1 MEKSLVTNIN
11 YYDFELP
18 EELIAQTPELKRDH
32 SRLMVLDKDEESI
45 SHHHFYDI
53 LDYLHEGDVLVRNNS
68 KVIPAR
74 LFGIKEETNAH
85 VEVLLL
91 KDLGNNIWECL
102 CGNAKVIKLNTII
115 SFGDGSLKAKCVE
128 IKEEG
133 IRRME
138 LIYKGILFEILDK
151 LGKMPLPPYIHT
163 ECDDNSRYQTVYA
176 KIEGS
181 AAAPTA
187 GFHFTSE
194 LFEKIKAKG
203 VTVVDVTLHI
213 GLGTFRP
220 VKVEDIKDHNMHSEV
235 YEITQEA
242 ADILNKA
249 KEEGRRII
257 SIGTTSTRTLES
269 CMQKYGKFVETR
281 EATSIFIYPGYTFK
295 AIDCLIT
302 NFHLPKST
310 LIMLVSALAGHDF
323 VLKAYNEAV
332 KEKYRFFSFGDSMFI
347 YGSKR

>member
-1 MEKSLVTNIN
+1 MDSNLITDIN
-11 YYDFELP
+11 YYDFDLP
-18 EELIAQTPELKRDH
+18 EELIAQTPEKKRDH
-32 SRLMVLDKDEESI
+32 SRLMILNKDDETI

-74 LFGIKEETNAH
+74 LIGEKEETHAH

-91 KDLGNNIWECL
+91 KDLGENVWECL
-102 CGNAKVIKLNTII
+102 CGNAKVIKLDTII
-115 SFGDGSLKAKCVE
+115 SFGDGRLKAKCIEVRD
-128 IKEEG
+128 EG
-133 IRRME
+133 IRRMK
-138 LIYKGILFEILDK
+138 LIYDGILFEILDV

-163 ECDDNSRYQTVYA
+163 QCEDNSRYQTVYA
-176 KIEGS
+176 KVEGS

-187 GFHFTSE
+187 GFHFTEE

-203 VTVVDVTLHI
+203 VEVIDVTLHI

-220 VKVEDIKDHNMHSEV
+220 VKVNNILEHHMHSEV
-235 YEITQEA
+235 YEISKEA
-242 ADILNKA
+242 ADRLNKA
-249 KEEGRRII
+249 KDEGRRII

-269 CMQKYGKFVETR
+269 CITKYGKFVPTH
-281 EATSIFIYPGYTFK
+281 EATSIFIYPGYKFK
-295 AIDCLIT
+295 AIDGLIT

-310 LIMLVSALAGHDF
+310 LIMLVSAFAGREF
-323 VLKAYNEAV
+323 ILKAYQEAI

-347 YGSKR
+347 YGNKR

>member
-74 LFGIKEETNAH
+74 LFGTKEETNAH

-163 ECDDNSRYQTVYA
+163 ECEDNSRYQTVYA

-203 VTVVDVTLHI
+203 ITIVDVTLHI

-323 VLKAYNEAV
+323 ILKAYKEAV